1 LASSTKKREGKVRS
15 SSSLGLILDL
25 IISFVIIFTIIIGV
39 AVPSP
44 RFFHSGRRKRWVDCG
59 LGGLKTHRS
68 AHFTLTLLQV
78 RKPLTHLL
86 MTLTD
91 KGIVG
96 SAHGYESL
104 EALDKNVLFLPPM
117 SSSFGGLWSS

>member
-15 SSSLGLILDL
+15 SSSLRLILDL
-25 IISFVIIFTIIIGV
+25 IISFIIIFTIIIGI

-44 RFFHSGRRKRWVDCG
+44 RVFHSGRRKMRVDRG
-59 LGGLKTHRS
+59 LVGLKTHGS
-68 AHFTLTLLQV
+68 VHFTLALLQV

-86 MTLTD
+86 MRLVD
-91 KGIVG
+91 KGVVG

-104 EALDKNVLFLPPM
+104 EVLDKNVLFLPPA
-117 SSSFGGLWSS
+117 SSSSGGLRSN